1 MTDTIVFFEAP
12 KELTLSV
19 IAEQAQ
25 AKLRD
30 GDDDTL
36 VVSSVAPLEA
46 APAGSLTFID
56 NPKYLSAL
64 GTTKAAAVICNER
77 NAEHVPDGVMAL
89 IASNPYR
96 SFALAAAALF
106 PTAMRLQPVLA
117 AGISPGAFVHETAS
131 LEDNVTVEHGAVV
144 GAGAHIGEGT
154 VVGPNSVVGPKVR
167 IGRNSSISPNVTLLN
182 ALVGDNVFLHS
193 GVRVGSDGFG
203 FSMGPQGHLKIPQ
216 IGRVVIQ
223 NDVEIGANSCIDR
236 GSNRDTIIG
245 EGTKIDDLVM
255 VGHNVKIGRHCVVV
269 SQTGIAGS
277 AELGDYV
284 VLGGRVAVN
293 GHVKIGDGA
302 QLAGLS
308 GIANDV
314 PPGVQW
320 GGVPARPI
328 RHWMREVGRLRREAL
343 DMEKKREIKPNG

>member
-1 MTDTIVFFEAP
+1 LTDTIVFFETP
-12 KELTLSV
+12 KGLTLSA
-19 IAEQAQ
+19 IAEQAH

-30 GDDDTL
+30 GDDGAR

-56 NPKYLSAL
+56 NPKYLPAL
-64 GTTKAAAVICNER
+64 DSTKAAAVICNER
-77 NAEHVPDGVMAL
+77 NAAHVPDDVTAM
-89 IASNPYR
+89 IAAEPYR

-106 PTAMRLQPVLA
+106 PTAMRLQPILEP
-117 AGISPGAFVHETAS
+117 GISAGAFVHETAD
-131 LEDNVTVEHGAVV
+131 LENNVTIEHGAVV
-144 GAGAHIGEGT
+144 GAGARIGEGT
-154 VVGPNSVVGPKVR
+154 IVGPNSVVGPKVC

-182 ALVGDNVFLHS
+182 ALLGDNVFVHS
-193 GVRVGSDGFG
+193 GVRIGSDGFG

-255 VGHNVKIGRHCVVV
+255 VGHNVTIGRHCVIV

-277 AELGDYV
+277 AELGDFV

-293 GHVKIGDGA
+293 GHVKIGSGA

-308 GIANDV
+308 GVGGDV

-343 DMEKKREIKPNG
+343 NMDKKRENKSDG

>member
-1 MTDTIVFFEAP
+1 MTDPIVFFETSDGLA
-12 KELTLSV
+12 LSNL
-19 IAEQAQ
+19 AERIDAQ
-25 AKLRD
+25 IRQ
-30 GDDDTL
+30 GDDGGI
-36 VVSSVAPLEA
+36 VVTSVAPLEA
-46 APAGSLTFID
+46 APVGSLTFID
-56 NPKYLSAL
+56 NPKYLPAL
-64 GTTKAAAVICNER
+64 ENTKAAAVICSER
-77 NAEHVPDGVMAL
+77 NAAHVREGVTAL
-89 IASNPYR
+89 TSSNPYR
-96 SFALAAAALF
+96 AFALAAAALF
-106 PTAMRLQPVLA
+106 PKAMKLQPIIGHGV
-117 AGISPGAFVHETAS
+117 SKGAFVHESAV
-131 LEDNVTVEHGAVV
+131 LEDSVTVEHGAVV
-144 GAGAHIGEGT
+144 GADAYIGEGT
-154 VVGPNSVVGPKVR
+154 VIGPNSVVGPKVHV
-167 IGRNSSISPNVTLLN
+167 GRNSSISPNVTLLN
-182 ALVGDNVFLHS
+182 ALVGDDVYLHS

-203 FSMGPQGHLKIPQ
+203 FSMGPGGHLKIPQ

-223 NDVEIGANSCIDR
+223 NNVEIGANSCIDR

-255 VGHNVKIGRHCVVV
+255 VGHNVKIGRHCVIV

-293 GHVKIGDGA
+293 GHIKIGDGA

-343 DMEKKREIKPNG
+343 EMEKKRESKSNE